1 MWKIQANEG
10 RKLQLSIKLHQR
22 FAQKIQDDECKI
34 VKTPMTSNG
43 HLDLDEVDGHV
54 DHTLYNS
61 LIGSLL
67 YLTTYRIDVMF
78 GVCMFARSY
87 YKIILHRWTNIVV
100 SKPYVGINSRLE
112 IGKT

>member
-1 MWKIQANEG
+1 
-10 RKLQLSIKLHQR
+10 
-22 FAQKIQDDECKI
+22 
-34 VKTPMTSNG
+34 MTSTG

-87 YKIILHRWTNIVV
+87 YKIILHR
-100 SKPYVGINSRLE
+100 
-112 IGKT
+112 